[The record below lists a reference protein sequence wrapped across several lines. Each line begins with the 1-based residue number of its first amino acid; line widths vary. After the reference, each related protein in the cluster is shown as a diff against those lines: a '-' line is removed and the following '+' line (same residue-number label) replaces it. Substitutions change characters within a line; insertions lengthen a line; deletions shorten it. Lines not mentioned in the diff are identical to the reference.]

1 MKILFIIME
10 NNEEID
16 YIYNINLKEIKKY
29 IIMTS
34 IMLIL
39 TIIFIIS
46 LIYCLI

>member
-1 MKILFIIME
+1 ME